1 MPGIVLVPLD
11 EAGLSTLEAWFRDA
25 ELRRRMGGS
34 RPLERWFAFVRSEPG
49 YFAWMAHEE
58 HFPVGMASLETYP
71 DETASV
77 GLIVK
82 PELRNRGYGER
93 ILRVLLSRAEVAA
106 LRALEVG
113 VEADNSA
120 GLRRAAAVGFIGQPS
135 EPDADG
141 SLTLVYAV
149 PGQ

>member
-34 RPLERWFAFVRSEPG
+34 LPLGRWFAFMRSEPG
-49 YFAWMAHEE
+49 YLAWMAQEE
-58 HFPVGMASLETYP
+58 HFPVGMVSLETSP

-82 PELRNRGYGER
+82 PELRNRGYGKR
-93 ILRVLLSRAEVAA
+93 ILREVLSRAEVAP

-120 GLRRAAAVGFIGQPS
+120 GLRCAAAVGFSGWTS

-141 SLTLVYAV
+141 FLTFVYAV